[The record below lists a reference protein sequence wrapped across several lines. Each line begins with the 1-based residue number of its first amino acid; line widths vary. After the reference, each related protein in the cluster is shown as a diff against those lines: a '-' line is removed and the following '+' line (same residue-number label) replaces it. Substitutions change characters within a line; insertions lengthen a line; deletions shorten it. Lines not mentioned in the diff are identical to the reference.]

1 MSSRAA
7 AKIMDMDEE
16 MVIEVDLA
24 NLEPELTNCFVGDP
38 IKGDIYLTTHTCG
51 FCQSSLQTIGTGY
64 TQFFCS
70 NCAAVRSRQVEM
82 SRSFECLE
90 AEE

>member
-16 MVIEVDLA
+16 MVIEVDLDNSA
-24 NLEPELTNCFVGDP
+24 SEISHCFVGDP
-38 IKGDIYLTTHTCG
+38 IDGDIFLTTHTCG
-51 FCQSSLQTIGTGY
+51 FCRSSLQTIGTGY
-64 TQFFCS
+64 TKFFCS